1 MDPITSPAVETPV
14 QPAAPVQPAVE
25 TTPQPAAPVDMSVD
39 YVKMLADKDAELA
52 SLAKDRDN
60 YKKGLLIA
68 KGKLPAED
76 PVIPE
81 QPDVA
86 TLVQEEVQK
95 ALFSTREAQLRAEK
109 DALLQ
114 KALNENKELKT
125 ALANKTG
132 ISTTPSGTSSDSAV
146 TTTQYFSN
154 EQIAELKARGLTD
167 EMIKKAAVNMQN
179 KR

>member
-1 MDPITSPAVETPV
+1 MEPITTAVEATV
-14 QPAAPVQPAVE
+14 QPAAHVQPAVE
-25 TTPQPAAPVDMSVD
+25 TTPQPAAPVDMTVD
-39 YVKMLADKDAELA
+39 YAKIIADKDAELA
-52 SLAKDRDN
+52 NLAKDRDN

-76 PVIPE
+76 PLITE

-109 DALLQ
+109 EAILQ
-114 KALNENKELKT
+114 KALLENKELKT

-132 ISTTPSGTSSDSAV
+132 ISTTPSGTSSDSQV

-167 EMIKKAAVNMQN
+167 EMIKKAAINMQN

>member
-1 MDPITSPAVETPV
+1 MDEVKPAVETPV

-25 TTPQPAAPVDMSVD
+25 TTPPPAAPVDTSVD

-52 SLAKDRDN
+52 RLATERDN
-60 YKKGLLIA
+60 YQKGMLIA
-68 KGKLPAED
+68 KGKLPPED
-76 PVIPE
+76 PPAE
-81 QPDVA
+81 QLDVA
-86 TLVQEEVQK
+86 ALVQEEVQK
-95 ALFSTREAQLRAEK
+95 ALFSTREAQLKAEK

-132 ISTTPSGTSSDSAV
+132 ISTTPSGTSSDSQV

-167 EMIKKAAVNMQN
+167 EMIKKAAQNMQN